1 MRVLS
6 VQGTLRFL
14 KILKLTRILS
24 IQEKRA
30 LYSLLLWDLEKIIPN
45 KFYWHRNDT
54 GGCRLRSVG
63 ES

>member
-14 KILKLTRILS
+14 KILKLTRIPS

-30 LYSLLLWDLEKIIPN
+30 LYSLLLWDLEKIILI
-45 KFYWHRNDT
+45 KFYLHRNDT

>member
-14 KILKLTRILS
+14 KILKLTRIPS

-30 LYSLLLWDLEKIIPN
+30 LYSSYCETERKLFSTNFTYIETIQGVVDL
-45 KFYWHRNDT
+45 
-54 GGCRLRSVG
+54 GV
-63 ES
+63 